1 MLEQSEIL
9 TLDDNKEYTVAFTT
23 MLNNK
28 NYVFLIEINNY
39 ENNMFCEYDAES
51 GLTEVTDFDT
61 LDKLLKA
68 YTEFVHE

>member
-39 ENNMFCEYDAES
+39 ENNMFCEYAAES
-51 GLTEVTDFDT
+51 GLTEVTDLDI

>member
-9 TLDDNKEYTVAFTT
+9 TLDDNKEYTVALTT
-23 MLNNK
+23 MLKNK

-51 GLTEVTDFDT
+51 GLTEVTDLDT

>member
-39 ENNMFCEYDAES
+39 ENNMFCEYDAER
-51 GLTEVTDFDT
+51 GLTEVTDLDT